1 MVNDAYHVPVLL
13 KESVEGLNI
22 NPQGIYVDVTYGGGG
37 HSAEIIKRLTTGKL
51 IAFDRDADAIKN
63 KTTTK
68 NLIVIHNSF
77 SNLTNELNTL
87 NISAVDGLLAD
98 LGVSSHQFDVA
109 ERGFSFRFNSN
120 LDMRMDTSAPINA
133 SHILNTYSEK
143 ELVNIFSLYGEIRN
157 SKTVA
162 AAIVKVRKQSPIKTT
177 VFFKSAVVFIGD
189 CLRTFTMAAA
199 TVFEFLISP

>member
-162 AAIVKVRKQSPIKTT
+162 AAIVKVRKQS
-177 VFFKSAVVFIGD
+177 VNCRNVQRV
-189 CLRTFTMAAA
+189 
-199 TVFEFLISP
+199 EFVG